1 MSENSLRTDIQCN
14 DREQEMAWTIKG
26 EFVAEMAPSDGTAWH
41 DPDLPLA
48 WEGRS
53 GAVGQFTWDVT

>member
-1 MSENSLRTDIQCN
+1 MSWKIE
-14 DREQEMAWTIKG
+14 G
-26 EFVAEMAPSDGTAWH
+26 EFVAEKAPSDGTVWH

-53 GAVGQFTWDVT
+53 GTAG